1 MYRIVYYQTARGD
14 CPVLEFI
21 DSLDQKAAIKVLAF
35 IELLKEKGPN
45 LLRPYADKV
54 RGSIRELRVQ
64 MGRRNIRALYFFM
77 RREDIV
83 LVHSFLKKT
92 DGIREQDLQLAESR
106 MADWTE
112 RFGGLHA

>member
-1 MYRIVYYQTARGD
+1 MYRIVYYSSARGD

-21 DSLDQKAAIKVLAF
+21 ESLDEKAATKVLAF

-54 RGSIRELRVQ
+54 RGPVRELRVQ
-64 MGRRNIRALYFFM
+64 LGHRNIRTLYFFM

-92 DGIREQDLQLAESR
+92 NAIEEADIRLAESR
-106 MADWTE
+106 MADWIH
-112 RFGGLHA
+112 RSGGK